1 MLAFRSKPSDIQR
14 RSFRL
19 RPFWTPAISGG
30 GPGRDARPITQVT
43 ARRRHTV
50 DWIKRRG
57 FAVATILAV
66 SCASVTARAAAQDR
80 SDTRAYLRAVAE
92 YFQMPEAEVSILADW
107 NMPSDEIPVA
117 LFVASR
123 AGVSPEALVAL
134 RSSGRSWV
142 ELTRRYQVG
151 AGQLHV
157 PFARPPSDGL
167 LVAAYEQY
175 QSRQPGEWAQIALSD
190 EDIVALVNVRVLS
203 AALGMRPD
211 EVLARRAASATFA
224 DVYARI
230 IG

>member
-1 MLAFRSKPSDIQR
+1 M
-14 RSFRL
+14 
-19 RPFWTPAISGG
+19 
-30 GPGRDARPITQVT
+30 
-43 ARRRHTV
+43 

-57 FAVATILAV
+57 LALATILAV
-66 SCASVTARAAAQDR
+66 SCVASTTNAAAQDP
-80 SDTRAYLRAVAE
+80 SDARAYLRAVAE
-92 YFQMPEAEVSILADW
+92 YFQLPEAEVSILADW
-107 NMPSDEIPVA
+107 NMPPDEIAVA

-142 ELTRRYQVG
+142 ELAGRYQVG
-151 AGQLHV
+151 AGHLHV
-157 PFARPPSDGL
+157 PFARPPSSGL

-175 QSRQPGEWAQIALSD
+175 QSRQPGEWAQITLSD

-211 EVLARRAASATFA
+211 EVLARRASAATFA